1 MAASTVVE
9 SAAGAGLG
17 RVICR
22 LAGFRDTVTP
32 GAGCMGDRGPTPKD
46 MYKLLGH
53 SQCFPFTGIGPEA
66 EKKANDIWGI

>member
-32 GAGCMGDRGPTPKD
+32 GVVIYLSPSNLMKGLIKSDHIRNTALAIIEVRA
-46 MYKLLGH
+46 
-53 SQCFPFTGIGPEA
+53 FNI
-66 EKKANDIWGI
+66 